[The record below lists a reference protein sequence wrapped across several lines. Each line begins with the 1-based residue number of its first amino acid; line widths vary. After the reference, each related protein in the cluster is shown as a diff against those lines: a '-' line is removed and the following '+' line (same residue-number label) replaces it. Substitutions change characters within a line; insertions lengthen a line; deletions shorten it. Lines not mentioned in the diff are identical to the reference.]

1 MRTHRHFAVVLAA
14 ALVTCLAAAVDGRQ
28 IPRPPN
34 APARPGM
41 PVRDPGADRP
51 IAVGTASVSGTVT
64 VAGSGVPARRARVT
78 LSGADL
84 PARHGTTDEHG
95 RFTFAALPAGRYS
108 LSASKPGHVAAHY
121 GQPSP
126 GRPGTPIQLGDG
138 QKFAA
143 SLQISRGGVLT
154 GTVLDEAG
162 EAIPGTQV
170 RALRFVLQYG
180 ERTLRPAGSGATD
193 DRGIYR
199 IYGLD
204 PGEYIV
210 AATPRNPRGG
220 PNIEA
225 LRSEAEALRQRA
237 ESFAQGEADRSA
249 AVANRLAT
257 LQAAIAS
264 EPEDGTTGY
273 APVYYPGT
281 TALAQATS
289 TTIGPGEERSGL
301 DFQLQRVAVARIE
314 GVVVNPTGQPLQ
326 NIQITLTDLNQSVP
340 AIGNS
345 STRANDDGQFRF
357 SNVAPGQ
364 YRISARATVGAR
376 GRGRIEVAS
385 KIEGRA
391 GRGAP
396 PSPPPTRLWGSAD
409 ISVDGRDYPNVA
421 LSLQEGV
428 SMSGRVVFQ
437 GSSLQPPTDLSR
449 IRVNLTA
456 ANPAGPREPTA
467 LGRADASGRFTIT
480 SIVPGRYRVNVGG
493 LPEGWVV
500 ESAIVEGQDALDFPF
515 EVKSGQ
521 AIGSAVVTLT
531 DRRAELTGTLVDVH
545 GQPAPGYTLLLYPS
559 DQRYW
564 LPQSR
569 RIRTTRPATDGQF
582 MFATVPPGDY
592 KLVPVGDVEPGSWFD
607 PAFLQHVDSAALRV
621 SITEGEKKVQNV
633 RLAGQ

>member
-1 MRTHRHFAVVLAA
+1 MRTHRHFVVVLAA
-14 ALVTCLAAAVDGRQ
+14 ALVTCLAAVDGRQ
-28 IPRPPN
+28 IRRPPN

-41 PVRDPGADRP
+41 PVRDPGTDRP
-51 IAVGTASVSGTVT
+51 IAVGTASISGTVT
-64 VAGSGVPARRARVT
+64 VAGSGVPARRARLT

-84 PARHGTTDEHG
+84 PTRHGTTDEHG
-95 RFTFAALPAGRYS
+95 RFAFAALPAGRYS
-108 LSASKPGHVAAHY
+108 LSASKPGHVAAHF

-143 SLQISRGGVLT
+143 SLQITRGGVLT

-180 ERTLRPAGSGATD
+180 ERTLRPAASGATD

-210 AATPRNPRGG
+210 AATPRNPGGG

-225 LRSEAEALRQRA
+225 LRSEMEALRQRA
-237 ESFAQGEADRSA
+237 ESFGQGGADRSA
-249 AVANRLAT
+249 AVANRLAS
-257 LQAAIAS
+257 LQAAMAT
-264 EPEDGTTGY
+264 EPEGPTTGY

-326 NIQITLTDLNQSVP
+326 NIQVTLTDLNQSVP
-340 AIGNS
+340 GIGNS
-345 STRANDDGQFRF
+345 STRANSDGQFRF

-376 GRGRIEVAS
+376 GRGRIEIGS

-396 PSPPPTRLWGSAD
+396 PSPPPPRLWGAAD
-409 ISVDGRDYPNVA
+409 ITVDGRDYPNVA

-437 GSSLQPPTDLSR
+437 GSSLQPPTDPSR

-480 SIVPGRYRVNVGG
+480 GIVPGRYRVNVGG
-493 LPEGWVV
+493 VPEGWVV
-500 ESAIVEGQDALDFPF
+500 ESASVEGQEALDFPF

-521 AIGSAVVTLT
+521 AIGSAVVTFT
-531 DRRAELTGTLVDVH
+531 DRRAELTGTLVDVD

-607 PAFLQHVDSAALRV
+607 PAFLQQVDSAALRV

-633 RLAGQ
+633 RLASQ